1 MAMTPER
8 WERVKNL
15 YDAVQARPQ
24 AERAAFL
31 ASAARSDQELRQ
43 DVQRLLDQPLGTSDF
58 EQFIGG
64 SPLGHVMEGRDL
76 VGRRLGTFEI

>member
-15 YDAVQARPQ
+15 YDTTQARPQ

-31 ASAARSDQELRQ
+31 ASATAGDDELHANVAELAVMSSRS
-43 DVQRLLDQPLGTSDF
+43 
-58 EQFIGG
+58 
-64 SPLGHVMEGRDL
+64 
-76 VGRRLGTFEI
+76 